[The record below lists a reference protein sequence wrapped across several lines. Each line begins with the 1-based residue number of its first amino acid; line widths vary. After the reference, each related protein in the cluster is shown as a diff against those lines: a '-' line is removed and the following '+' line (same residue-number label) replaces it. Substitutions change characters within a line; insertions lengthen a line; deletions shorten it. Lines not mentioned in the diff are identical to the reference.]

1 MIGKRFVWGAQG
13 DVRHPSVAWLVEF
26 RPAAP
31 AVRAPGVVTRL
42 EATGFRPLPDGI
54 ALVEEIKP

>member
-13 DVRHPSVAWLVEF
+13 DFRHPSVAWLVEF

-54 ALVEEIKP
+54 ALVEEIKR